1 MQYMYQYNVANRLAT
16 FLQGC
21 MMTKFFKNILTKI
34 VRAQELRAM
43 IWQLSNLSDK
53 ELRDIGINRCD
64 IVRRVYDIHA

>member
-1 MQYMYQYNVANRLAT
+1 
-16 FLQGC
+16 